1 MATTLTRERLP
12 ASSAAAPLGLGPV
25 LIGDEGNGLSLE
37 ALALELDGARFDVV
51 YTGPQRRMRE
61 AAAALA
67 ARLGLRPV
75 VHEALQELP
84 SGPAALAGL
93 LRTARFAQEVRL
105 RPRALIV
112 APGGT
117 LRVLLVL
124 LGGWRRL
131 PWLWRSVPRN
141 EPLVCACEGAPLSF
155 RGPFYLLMA
164 GLALGLLAVPGPWP
178 GWMTFASLAAALL
191 AYRWA
196 LHLAAEGRAGR
207 MAALLI
213 GVALAGV
220 PLAFGPDPVDHRKV
234 TSFNVWAYR
243 VGAHLPQI
251 VLPAP
256 NPNAVA
262 GLLAVALALA
272 AAMAL
277 YGQGRRRYLAGGA
290 ALLTAGSLIL
300 TASRTGWC
308 AGVAA
313 LFVVAAGRGRRLAT
327 VALGISGLVIAAFLG
342 VSPALGSTIDL
353 AIRQSLW
360 QATVA
365 MVRPHALTGLGLGRL
380 AQAGVIV
387 SGAFGQARL
396 EATHNTLLQLWAD
409 AGVLGLLAWAWM
421 LLLLGHSVLAPTG
434 RRAVPAWA
442 MAGLCGAL
450 VAFLVQ
456 GLFETNTI
464 FIWQTGGGSQQLVSP
479 LPSILLGLLAGLERC
494 EVRAAQRALG
504 PARLP
509 RLTVG
514 RPVAAPAVWMPKEAR
529 QRQ

>member
-12 ASSAAAPLGLGPV
+12 AGNVAGRFGVGPV
-25 LIGDEGNGLSLE
+25 LISYEGSGLQAESL
-37 ALALELDGARFDVV
+37 ARALEGARFDIV
-51 YTGPQRRMRE
+51 YTGPQRRVRE
-61 AAAALA
+61 AATALA

-84 SGPAALAGL
+84 GGPAALVGL
-93 LRTARFAQEVRL
+93 VRTARFAGEVRL

-117 LRVLLVL
+117 LRVLLLL

-131 PWLWRSVPRN
+131 PWLWRRVPGS
-141 EPLVCACEGAPLSF
+141 EPLVCACEGAALSF

-164 GLALGLLAVPGPWP
+164 GLALGLIAAPGPWP
-178 GWMTFASLAAALL
+178 GWTTFASLIAALL

-196 LHLAAEGRAGR
+196 VRVAARGRAGR

-213 GVALAGV
+213 AIALAGV

-234 TSFNVWAYR
+234 TSFNAWAYR
-243 VGAHLPQI
+243 AGAHLPQ
-251 VLPAP
+251 VLLPAP

-277 YGQGRRRYLAGGA
+277 YGRGRSRYVAGVAAILA
-290 ALLTAGSLIL
+290 AGSLIL

-313 LFVVAAGRGRRLAT
+313 LFAVAAGRGRRPAT
-327 VALGISGLVIAAFLG
+327 VVLGLSGLVVAAVLSA
-342 VSPALGSTIDL
+342 SPALGSTIDL

-360 QATVA
+360 RATVDI
-365 MVRPHALTGLGLGRL
+365 VRPHAFTGIGLGRL

-396 EATHNTLLQLWAD
+396 EATHNTVLQLWAD
-409 AGVLGLLAWAWM
+409 AGVLGLAAWAWA
-421 LLLLGHSVLAPTG
+421 LLLLGRSMVAPVG

-442 MAGLCGAL
+442 IAGLYGAL
-450 VAFLVQ
+450 LAFLVQ

-464 FIWQTGGGSQQLVSP
+464 FIWQTGGTTHQLVSP
-479 LPSILLGLLAGLERC
+479 LPFILFGLLSGLEQR
-494 EVRAAQRALG
+494 EVQAALQPVRAPR
-504 PARLP
+504 RLP
-509 RLTVG
+509 AGQPAPVSLGVTSQG
-514 RPVAAPAVWMPKEAR
+514 RAIR
-529 QRQ
+529 